1 MRSSSVSKTHNCRA
15 PHGWASFVDKRQ
27 PDLNNRIRLSVMPSF
42 AGMAIFPSVENS
54 FLSMVCA
61 PRLRGF
67 FFQSFDPH
75 KAVSSCSNP
84 KSPASAHASM
94 KVSSSLQSAHRI
106 AVFPSMSVF
115 PPSAFRLDPPILPLR
130 ENRLKPQRPIEMVCH
145 GVAPIYV

>member
-15 PHGWASFVDKRQ
+15 PHGWASFVGKRQ

-42 AGMAIFPSVENS
+42 AGMAIFPAGENS
-54 FLSMVCA
+54 FCPWSA
-61 PRLRGF
+61 LRICGA

-106 AVFPSMSVF
+106 AVISSMSVF
-115 PPSAFRLDPPILPLR
+115 PSSAFRLDPPILPLR